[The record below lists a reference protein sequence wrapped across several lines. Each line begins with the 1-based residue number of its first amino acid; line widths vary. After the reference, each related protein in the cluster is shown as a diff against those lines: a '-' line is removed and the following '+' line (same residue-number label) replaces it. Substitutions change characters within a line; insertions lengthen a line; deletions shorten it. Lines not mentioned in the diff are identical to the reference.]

1 MGELQIKRGER
12 SQRSKRKQKRP
23 GRSRV
28 AMAEEAGFE
37 PAVAV
42 TPQLFS
48 RQSHSAALAP
58 FRLKTLSG
66 MTAKDHR
73 VSR

>member
-1 MGELQIKRGER
+1 MVVCLTKHGEPLQTGDV
-12 SQRSKRKQKRP
+12 KQKRP

-28 AMAEEAGFE
+28 VMAEEAGFE

-58 FRLKTLSG
+58 FR
-66 MTAKDHR
+66 
-73 VSR
+73 

>member
-1 MGELQIKRGER
+1 
-12 SQRSKRKQKRP
+12 
-23 GRSRV
+23 
-28 AMAEEAGFE
+28 MAEEAGFE

-58 FRLKTLSG
+58 FR
-66 MTAKDHR
+66 
-73 VSR
+73 

>member
-1 MGELQIKRGER
+1 MKVFIR
-12 SQRSKRKQKRP
+12 S
-23 GRSRV
+23 V
-28 AMAEEAGFE
+28 YLMAEEAGFE

-58 FRLKTLSG
+58 FRQITLSG
-66 MTAKDHR
+66 HFYGQ
-73 VSR
+73 